1 VKIAVIGSGIA
12 GMVCARVLHD
22 QHDVTLFEANDYPGG
37 HTNTVECS
45 VDGHTVTVDTGFI
58 EFNDRTYPN
67 FIGLLDYLGVEARPT
82 SMGFSVRC
90 DYCGLE
96 YNGSS
101 LSGLFAQRRNL
112 LRPSFH
118 RMLADIVRFNRQ
130 SVRVLESLPDGM
142 TVGRFIDEYGYS
154 RGFAEHYLFPMGA
167 AIWSCPM
174 ATFEQFPIRFIIE
187 FYCNH
192 GLLQLRDRPTWKV
205 IAGGSKRYVDRLL
218 NPMWD
223 RVRLNFPV
231 QQIRRSD
238 ACVEIQ
244 HAGGVESFDEVILAC
259 HSDQALRLLA
269 DPSPVECATLGEFPY
284 SRNTAVLHTDESVLP
299 RRRSA
304 WASWNYH
311 VRAGEERRPAVTY
324 NMNIL
329 QRLETAKTV
338 CVTLNEEDA
347 IAPESV
353 LRTFHYSHPVFT
365 TRRAAAQRR
374 HRDLIRHNST
384 SYCGA
389 YWGNGFHEDGVVSA
403 LAVCEAFGIVP
414 HWSSVARRSER
425 VSADVNCLST
435 AGPVMEVAGHV

>member
-12 GMVCARVLHD
+12 GMVCARLLHD
-22 QHDVTLFEANDYPGG
+22 EHDITLFEANSYPGG
-37 HTNTVECS
+37 HTNTVRCD
-45 VDGHTVTVDTGFI
+45 VDGQSVTVDTGFI
-58 EFNDRTYPN
+58 VFNDRTYPN
-67 FIGLLDYLGVEARPT
+67 FIGLLNELGVESRPT

-90 DYCGLE
+90 DRCGLE

-130 SVRVLESLPDGM
+130 AVSALDDLGEEM
-142 TVGRFIDEYGYS
+142 TVGRFLDVEGYS
-154 RGFAEHYLFPMGA
+154 KGFAEHYLYPMGA

-174 ATFEQFPIRFIIE
+174 AAFEQFPIRFIIE
-187 FYCNH
+187 FYRNH
-192 GLLQLRDRPTWKV
+192 GLLDLRNRPTWKV

-218 NPMWD
+218 APL
-223 RVRLNFPV
+223 RHRLRLNWPV
-231 QQIRRSD
+231 GGIRRRD
-238 ACVEIQ
+238 DGVEIR
-244 HAGGVESFDEVILAC
+244 HPLGTESFDEVILAC
-259 HSDQALRLLA
+259 HSDQALAMLE
-269 DPSPVECATLGEFPY
+269 DPSPLESATLNAFPY
-284 SRNTAVLHTDESVLP
+284 SRNTAVLHTDESLLP

-311 VRAGEERRPAVTY
+311 IRAGEEARPAVTY

-329 QRLETAKTV
+329 QHIESARTI
-338 CVTLNEEDA
+338 CVTLNEDDA
-347 IAPESV
+347 VAPESI
-353 LRTFHYSHPVFT
+353 LRTFRYSHPVFT

-374 HRDLIRHNST
+374 RQELIRNRRT

-403 LAVCEAFGIVP
+403 LAVCEAYGILP
-414 HWSSVARRSER
+414 RWSVGPRRDAVESSDSQRPVART
-425 VSADVNCLST
+425 LT
-435 AGPVMEVAGHV
+435 EVAGRA